1 MCYNAKISSKI
12 TQLMKNET
20 ILISASAGVL
30 EVDAIW
36 QDGDRQPSDTL
47 ALICHPNPLDGGTMN
62 NKVVST
68 MYRFCRD
75 AGMDVVRFNYRGVGR
90 STGVSEYGDGEFI
103 DTQTVLRWAMS
114 QTKARRLWL
123 GGFSF
128 GGFVACRMADLL
140 FHQAKQGG
148 EFGSL
153 HLANL
158 ALIAPSIVRNDA
170 SRLILQA
177 DHTFVIYGDKDEL
190 VAPTLL
196 AKFASERAFTP
207 IIMTDVGHFFH
218 GKLTDLK
225 QALMTH
231 TV

>member
-1 MCYNAKISSKI
+1 
-12 TQLMKNET
+12 MKNEIT
-20 ILISASAGVL
+20 LIDAPHGVL

-36 QDGDRQPSDTL
+36 QDGDRQPSDML

-90 STGVSEYGDGEFI
+90 STGVSEYGDGEFF
-103 DTQTVLRWAMS
+103 DAQTVLAWAL
-114 QTKARRLWL
+114 TKTGARRLWI

-128 GGFVACRMADLL
+128 GGFVACRMADLI
-140 FHQAKQGG
+140 H
-148 EFGSL
+148 GSL
-153 HLANL
+153 VFDDVSLDSL

-170 SRLILQA
+170 SQLSIEA
-177 DHTFVIYGDKDEL
+177 NNTFVIYGDKDEL
-190 VAPTLL
+190 VAPSLL
-196 AKFASERAFTP
+196 QQFANVRGFDSTVMP
-207 IIMTDVGHFFH
+207 DVGHFFH

-225 QALMTH
+225 NALAAH
-231 TV
+231 TKI

>member
-1 MCYNAKISSKI
+1 
-12 TQLMKNET
+12 MKNE
-20 ILISASAGVL
+20 IMLIDAPHGVL

-36 QDGDRQPSDTL
+36 QDGDRQPSDML

-90 STGVSEYGDGEFI
+90 STGVSEYGDGEFV
-103 DTQTVLRWAMS
+103 DAQTVLAWAL
-114 QTKARRLWL
+114 TKTRARRLWI

-128 GGFVACRMADLL
+128 GGFVACRMADLI
-140 FHQAKQGG
+140 H
-148 EFGSL
+148 GSPVFDDVSL
-153 HLANL
+153 DNL

-170 SRLILQA
+170 SQLSIEA
-177 DHTFVIYGDKDEL
+177 NNTFVIYGDKDEL
-190 VAPTLL
+190 VAPSLL
-196 AKFASERAFTP
+196 QQFANERGFDSAVMP
-207 IIMTDVGHFFH
+207 DVGHFFH

-225 QALMTH
+225 NALAAH
-231 TV
+231 TKI

>member
-1 MCYNAKISSKI
+1 MN
-12 TQLMKNET
+12 QET
-20 ILISASAGVL
+20 VLIDAPAGVL

-36 QDGDRQPSDTL
+36 QDGDRQPSDML

-90 STGVSEYGDGEFI
+90 STGVSEYGDGEFM

-140 FHQAKQGG
+140 ASHANDGG
-148 EFGSL
+148 EFATLS
-153 HLANL
+153 LANL
-158 ALIAPSIVRNDA
+158 SLIAPSIVRNDA
-170 SRLILQA
+170 SGLTLQA
-177 DHTFVIYGDKDEL
+177 DNAFVIYGDKDEL

-196 AKFASERAFTP
+196 AKFAHERVFSQTVMA
-207 IIMTDVGHFFH
+207 DVGHFFH

-225 QALMTH
+225 QALIAH

>member
-1 MCYNAKISSKI
+1 
-12 TQLMKNET
+12 MKNEIT
-20 ILISASAGVL
+20 LIDAPHGVL

-36 QDGDRQPSDTL
+36 QDGDRQPSDML

-90 STGVSEYGDGEFI
+90 STGVSEYGDGEFF
-103 DTQTVLRWAMS
+103 DAQTVLAWAL
-114 QTKARRLWL
+114 TKTGARRLWI

-128 GGFVACRMADLL
+128 GGFVACRMADLI
-140 FHQAKQGG
+140 H
-148 EFGSL
+148 GSL
-153 HLANL
+153 VFDDVSLDSL

-170 SRLILQA
+170 SQLSIEA
-177 DHTFVIYGDKDEL
+177 NNTFVIYGDKDEL
-190 VAPTLL
+190 VAPSLL
-196 AKFASERAFTP
+196 QQFANVRGFDSTVMP
-207 IIMTDVGHFFH
+207 DVGHFFH

-225 QALMTH
+225 NALAAH
-231 TV
+231 TKIQG

>member
-1 MCYNAKISSKI
+1 
-12 TQLMKNET
+12 MKNEIT
-20 ILISASAGVL
+20 LIDAPHGVL

-36 QDGDRQPSDTL
+36 QDGDRQPSDML

-90 STGVSEYGDGEFI
+90 STGVSEYGDGEFF
-103 DTQTVLRWAMS
+103 DAQTVLAWAL
-114 QTKARRLWL
+114 TKTRARRLWI

-128 GGFVACRMADLL
+128 GGFVACRMADLI
-140 FHQAKQGG
+140 H
-148 EFGSL
+148 GSL
-153 HLANL
+153 VFDDVSLDSL

-170 SRLILQA
+170 SQLSIEA
-177 DHTFVIYGDKDEL
+177 NNTFVIYGDKDEL
-190 VAPTLL
+190 VAPSLL
-196 AKFASERAFTP
+196 QQFANVRGFDSTVMP
-207 IIMTDVGHFFH
+207 DVGHFFH

-225 QALMTH
+225 NALAAH
-231 TV
+231 TKIQG